1 MFEQDRVL
9 VRLQQRVLGEEAI
22 LVCFLTGSY
31 GRGTQDRYSDLDVTL
46 VFSNEEER
54 NTYFEGRHEFAQ
66 SVLPYV
72 PARTFDATHI
82 RPFFHIAL
90 YANGAKVDYLYETKA
105 TLQPTPEIREIRL
118 LKDKDG
124 WGQKFKELSSR
135 QPAAIPRP
143 TISAQALKELDDR
156 FWVMFM
162 DIYRQLRR
170 GDYDQP
176 YEVYLQLIY
185 FTVPELLALLPED
198 NRARKGLIQSNY
210 GHNANENLRHFREL
224 LIAYLEARD
233 AVVQHHKLNYSPDRN
248 FEREILKLAEA
259 T

>member
-22 LVCFLTGSY
+22 LVCYLTGSY
-31 GRGTQDRYSDLDVTL
+31 GRGIQDSYSDLDVTL
-46 VFSNEEER
+46 VFSDEGDR
-54 NTYFEGRHEFAQ
+54 KSYFEARHDFAQ

-72 PARTFDATHI
+72 PAKTFDATHI

-105 TLQPTPEIREIRL
+105 TLQPTPWIREIRL

-124 WGQKFKELSSR
+124 WGQQFKELSSR
-135 QPAAIPRP
+135 QPATIPRP
-143 TISAQALKELDDR
+143 TISVQALRELDDR

-170 GDYDQP
+170 GDYDRP
-176 YEVYLQLIY
+176 YEVYLQLLY

-198 NRARKGLIQSNY
+198 IQARQGLIQANY
-210 GHNANENLRHFREL
+210 GHDAKVNLRHFREL
-224 LIAYLEARD
+224 LVAYLKARD
-233 AVVQHHKLNYSPDRN
+233 AVVQHHKLNFTPNQN
-248 FEREILKLAEA
+248 FEREILKL
-259 T
+259 TKGS